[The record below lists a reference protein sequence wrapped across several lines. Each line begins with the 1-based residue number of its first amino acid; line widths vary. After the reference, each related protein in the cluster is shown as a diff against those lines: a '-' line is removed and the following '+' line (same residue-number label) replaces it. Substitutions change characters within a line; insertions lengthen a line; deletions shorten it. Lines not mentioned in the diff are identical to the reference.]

1 MGGIFGPP
9 DEGFPPT
16 GVLAEGLMNQP
27 GWTYATLELDA
38 VSQVRKDG
46 VVLNR
51 AHWAEQAGRD
61 SPAILRSLS

>member
-1 MGGIFGPP
+1 M
-9 DEGFPPT
+9 D
-16 GVLAEGLMNQP
+16 QP
-27 GWTYATLELDA
+27 GWTYATLDLDA
-38 VSQVRKDG
+38 VSRVRKDG